1 MTTPSA
7 GSFADLLPI
16 LAVPLAAGL
25 IVLMTHVPLGE
36 QVLRRGIVFIDL
48 AIAQIAALGAM
59 IAASLL
65 DEPWFVAAAGALTAL
80 AGAGL
85 VAALGSR
92 FPAWRE
98 AAIGLVYVGA
108 AVIAILWI
116 SADPRGAHELAA
128 MLSGDVLWVTWTG
141 LAPLALVSAL
151 FLLLKATSGRT
162 WTVERGFY
170 PWFAILVSLSVPLL
184 GLYLVFAT
192 LIVPA
197 LLRAVRPTLGTA
209 ATVAIGSGGYA
220 AGLLVSVAADLPSGP
235 CIVLALIALAVIALA
250 IAGNRHRSRR
260 PALAAAPPARSAS
273 SGSES
278 PSDWRPQAR
287 RTRSRR

>member
-1 MTTPSA
+1 MTAPST
-7 GSFADLLPI
+7 GSLADLLPI

-25 IVLMTHVPLGE
+25 IVLMTHVPLGD

-85 VAALGSR
+85 VAGLGAR

-108 AVIAILWI
+108 AVIAMLWI
-116 SADPRGAHELAA
+116 STDPRGAHELAA
-128 MLSGDVLWVTWTG
+128 MLSGDVLWATWTG
-141 LAPLALVSAL
+141 LAPLAVVSAL
-151 FLLLKATSGRT
+151 FLLLQATSGRT

-220 AGLLVSVAADLPSGP
+220 AGLLASVAADLPSGP
-235 CIVLALIALAVIALA
+235 CIVLALIVLAIIALAV
-250 IAGNRHRSRR
+250 AGNRHR
-260 PALAAAPPARSAS
+260 
-273 SGSES
+273 
-278 PSDWRPQAR
+278 
-287 RTRSRR
+287 